1 MATPQKIRIAFE
13 YKNPDR
19 YQQAYE
25 AMRDIMRNTA
35 IPRHKKL
42 QSIAMMVDAAES
54 GIKRYEKQ
62 RKAR

>member
-42 QSIAMMVDAAES
+42 QSIAMMIDAA
-54 GIKRYEKQ
+54 
-62 RKAR
+62 